1 MELTVEQVEKV
12 RRYAQVSFEEAK
24 AALEPYVM
32 IPLAILGLIVRCR
45 YHFSGWEWNTDTI
58 NRAMDQVTET
68 VADWTEQFKQEL
80 KDYHNKRGGTSN
92 KK

>member
-1 MELTVEQVEKV
+1 MDIWRGDDLLVGIPLIVCV
-12 RRYAQVSFEEAK
+12 LLFIVA
-24 AALEPYVM
+24 PYVM

>member
-1 MELTVEQVEKV
+1 MDIWRGDDLLVGIPLIVCV
-12 RRYAQVSFEEAK
+12 LLFIVA
-24 AALEPYVM
+24 PYVM

-80 KDYHNKRGGTSN
+80 RDYHNRRGGTSN